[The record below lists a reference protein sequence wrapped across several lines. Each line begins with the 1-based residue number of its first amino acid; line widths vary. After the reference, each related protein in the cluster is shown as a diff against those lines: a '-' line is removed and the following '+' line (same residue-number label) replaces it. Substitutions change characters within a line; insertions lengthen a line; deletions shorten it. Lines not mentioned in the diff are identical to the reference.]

1 MLVIHSYSIAIIMC
15 IITMICWGSWANT
28 TKLVDEK
35 KWPFQLYYWD
45 YSIGILL
52 FTLLLAF
59 TLGKVRTSGSHLHHE
74 LFVRI

>member
-35 KWPFQLYYWD
+35 NGLSSYI
-45 YSIGILL
+45 IGTIQSASCCLPCCW
-52 FTLLLAF
+52 
-59 TLGKVRTSGSHLHHE
+59 RS
-74 LFVRI
+74 R